1 MAADNLQIVFY
12 VFYGF
17 QRLKR
22 RCPLENGQKTIRD
35 LFNGRTIFHIPQYQ
49 RAYAWEEPQLEDFVD
64 DIENQKLDKDYFF
77 GTILFQN
84 KGRSGNFENIDI
96 VDGQQRIT
104 TLIIFM
110 KLLLDRLGKHENV
123 GIFTETYI
131 RYYGKYKLRV
141 LQDDNDFFE
150 SYILQDNTISAGNV
164 RTPSQGRLRNA
175 KNYLDQRLEKYP
187 PETLREFKEKIEHTK
202 VLTYSVGDA
211 AEATLIFETTN
222 DRGKSLTNLEK
233 TKSFLM
239 YKTYL
244 ASGNDNLESDL
255 NTLQRRFGEIYREYE
270 TIKKYETIKN
280 RVEED
285 SILQYHF
292 IAFED
297 WRTSRGNRQYL
308 QYVQMIKDKVN
319 NLVNDNGVK
328 ARKFID
334 RYSRELRESFEH
346 LKELFLN
353 GESHLLDIFALNRQ
367 AVFYPLLVKTHK
379 LDESDGKQNFKRV
392 ARLVE
397 IICFRIF
404 GIRRRRS
411 DTGSEHLYRCARDFS
426 GNFEELIDNLKQF
439 VVRYCDNNE
448 FRRYLSSSNFYND
461 VGRNDQRYLFWKY
474 ENYLRTAEQPKFP
487 AMSYDEFASRDSKTR
502 FSIEHIIPQNPQES
516 KVVEERSE
524 AIQIK
529 MPPEF
534 QIVSLQAI
542 GNLTID
548 PQSANSSKSN
558 HPFEYKDQ
566 HHFRKA
572 PLKTQNELNDF
583 LNPETRQW
591 DEKSI
596 QERGDKIVQF
606 ALDYWNPQDV

>member
-1 MAADNLQIVFY
+1 M
-12 VFYGF
+12 
-17 QRLKR
+17 
-22 RCPLENGQKTIRD
+22 ENGQKTISD
-35 LFNGRTIFHIPQYQ
+35 LFDGRTIFHIPQYQ
-49 RAYAWEEPQLEDFVD
+49 RAYAWEKPQLGDFVD

-110 KLLLDRLGKHENV
+110 KLLLDRLRKHENV
-123 GIFTETYI
+123 DILTETYI
-131 RYYGKYKLRV
+131 RYHGEYKLRV
-141 LQDDNDFFE
+141 LQDDNDFFK
-150 SYILQDNTISAGNV
+150 SYILQDNAISAGNV

-187 PETLREFKEKIEHTK
+187 PETLREFKEKIERTK

-255 NTLQRRFGEIYREYE
+255 NTLQSRFGEIYREYE

-297 WRTSRGNRQYL
+297 WSTSRDNRQYL
-308 QYVQMIKDKVN
+308 QYVQMIKNKVN

-328 ARKFID
+328 ARDFID

-346 LKELFLN
+346 MKLLLN
-353 GESHLLDIFALNRQ
+353 GESHLLDIFVLNRQ
-367 AVFYPLLVKTHK
+367 AMFYPLLVKTHK

-404 GIRRRRS
+404 GIRKRPS
-411 DTGSEHLYRCARDFS
+411 HTGREHLYGRARDFS
-426 GNFEELIDNLKQF
+426 GNFKELIDNLKQF
-439 VVRYCDNNE
+439 VDRYCNDNE
-448 FRRYLSSSNFYND
+448 FRRYLSSSNFFND

-474 ENYLRTAEQPKFP
+474 ENYLRMAEQPKFP
-487 AMSYDEFASRDSKTR
+487 AMSYDEFASPDSKTK

-524 AIQIK
+524 AIRIK
-529 MPPEF
+529 MTPEF
-534 QIVSLQAI
+534 QSASLHAI

-572 PLKTQNELNDF
+572 PLKTQNELSDF
-583 LNPETRQW
+583 LNSEKQW

-596 QERGDKIVQF
+596 QEREKKIVQF
-606 ALDYWNPQDV
+606 ALDYWNPQARLL